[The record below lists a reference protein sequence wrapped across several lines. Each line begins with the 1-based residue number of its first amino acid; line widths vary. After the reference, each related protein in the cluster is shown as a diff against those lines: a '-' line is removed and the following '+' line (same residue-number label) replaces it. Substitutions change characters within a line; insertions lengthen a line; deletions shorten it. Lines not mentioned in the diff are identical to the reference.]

1 MRATLIPT
9 LIAILLSSTAGAAG
23 VVTRVSTSSGG
34 GEGNGNSLLP
44 ALSADGRYVAF
55 VSAAPNLTPDDGDAV
70 YDVFVRDRATGTV
83 VLVSKSTAGVK
94 GDRDSGDP
102 NSYGMGGPA
111 TSADG
116 RFVAFS
122 SLATTLV
129 PGSNGGIIVH
139 DRDADAD
146 GVFDEPGAVATSNV
160 AVAMDGSHRHG
171 QYPAISA
178 TGRFVAFATMAS
190 DLVPADTNDTRD
202 VFVRDRDPDGN
213 GVFDEP
219 ANAITERVSLGAGGV
234 QGNGESGRPDVAI
247 SDDGNVVAFLS
258 YASNLIQYD
267 TNDVRDVFVRIRST
281 GITKRVNVSS
291 SGQASTYYEAYDVG
305 LSGNGRI
312 IAFSTQDP
320 TLYTTG
326 PDYGGVGPE
335 GSEVL
340 IHDRV
345 TGVTTTWAEDAPGG
359 RRARDQSDHPV
370 LNRDGSIVAFQTR
383 FGRAR
388 FDGGLEKNDVEF
400 YVHDRVTKTTSSVSM
415 RAPDGAPTTVLGRG
429 IALSSDGSTGAF
441 DSEGIDIVSED
452 QNGLRDVFVDSCPVV
467 AGGPAR
473 FSSCDPVPF
482 PVLTPGE
489 RALFGAGARE
499 FQDVDTPAEGLGPVF
514 NETSCAACHN
524 TPWIGGTSNRR
535 VTRIGADGPG
545 GFDPLPGHGGAVI
558 QTQGI
563 ATPECTVAGETVPAE
578 ATIVTERDPPA
589 LFGAGVI
596 DTIEDRSIL
605 RFADPDD
612 RDGDGVSGRP
622 NMVGGRVGRFGRK
635 AQIATLH
642 EFAGDA
648 YLTEMGITS
657 PDFPNDLAPQ
667 GVASCDPTPDPE
679 DDGTNVALFVDFLS
693 VLAPTPAGQY
703 PSNDVRREALA
714 GRRLFKRL
722 RCRSCHTD
730 RLRGPRSVVASHGLR
745 KVVLFT
751 DLLLHDLGPAL
762 ADGIEQ
768 GEASGSE
775 FRTAPLAGVAF
786 SAPYLHDGRAAT
798 LDGAILAHGGEAIRA
813 RDAFSALSA
822 AERAQVRA
830 FLNSL

>member
-1 MRATLIPT
+1 MLLAT
-9 LIAILLSSTAGAAG
+9 LIAILISSVAHGAG
-23 VVTRVSTSSGG
+23 VVTRVSTSSAGA
-34 GEGNGNSLLP
+34 EGSGNSLLP
-44 ALSADGRYVAF
+44 ALSADGRHVAF
-55 VSAAPNLTPDDGDAV
+55 VSAAPNLTPSDGDTK
-70 YDVFVRDRATGTV
+70 YDVFVRDRKTGTV

-94 GDRDSGDP
+94 GDKNSGDP

-111 TSADG
+111 ISADG
-116 RFVAFS
+116 RFVVFS
-122 SLATTLV
+122 SIATTLV
-129 PGSNGGIIVH
+129 PGSTGGIMVH
-139 DRDADAD
+139 DRDADVD
-146 GVFDEPGAVATSNV
+146 GVFDEPGAVATTNA
-160 AVAMDGSHRHG
+160 AVAMDGSGRYG

-178 TGRFVAFATMAS
+178 TGRFVAFATTAG
-190 DLVPADTNDTRD
+190 DLVPGDTNGERD

-219 ANAITERVSLGAGGV
+219 GNATTERVSVGAGGV
-234 QGNGESGRPDVAI
+234 QGNGESGRPDLAI
-247 SDDGNVVAFLS
+247 SDDGNVVAFMS
-258 YASNLIQYD
+258 YASNLIAND
-267 TNDVRDVFVRIRST
+267 TNNVRDVFVRVRST
-281 GITKRVNVSS
+281 GVTRRVNVSS
-291 SGQASTYYEAYDVG
+291 SGQASNYWEAYDLG
-305 LSGNGRI
+305 LSGNGRVV
-312 IAFSTQDP
+312 AFTTQDP
-320 TLYTTG
+320 TLYTTA
-326 PDYGGVGPE
+326 PDYGGVSQY

-345 TGVTTTWAEDAPGG
+345 TGVTTTWAEDAPAG
-359 RRARDQSDHPV
+359 RRARDSSSHPV
-370 LNRDGSIVAFQTR
+370 LNRDGTIVAFMTR
-383 FGRAR
+383 FGRANY
-388 FDGGLEKNDVEF
+388 DGELEKNNVEF
-400 YVHDRVTKTTSSVSM
+400 YVHDRVTKTTSSVSL
-415 RAPDGAPTTVLGRG
+415 RAPDGSPTTVLGRG
-429 IALSSDGSTGAF
+429 LALSSDGGTGAF
-441 DSEGIDIVSED
+441 DSEGVGIVAED
-452 QNGLRDVFVDSCPVV
+452 QNGLRDVFVESCPVV

-473 FSSCDPVPF
+473 FFSCEPVPF

-489 RALFGAGARE
+489 RALFAAGARE
-499 FQDVDTPAEGLGPVF
+499 FQDVDTPEEGLGPVF
-514 NETSCAACHN
+514 NEASCAACHN

-535 VTRIGADGPG
+535 VTRIGTNGPG

-563 ATPECTVAGETVPAE
+563 DTPECTVAGESIPAA
-578 ATIVTERDPPA
+578 ATIVTDRDPPA
-589 LFGAGVI
+589 LFGAGII
-596 DTIEDRSIL
+596 DAIEDRSIL

-657 PDFPNDLAPQ
+657 PQFPTDLAPQ

-679 DDGTNVALFVDFLS
+679 DDGTNVALFVDFLTL
-693 VLAPTPAGQY
+693 LAPTPAGQY
-703 PSNDVRREALA
+703 PSSEIRRQALT

-722 RCRSCHTD
+722 GCRSCHTEK
-730 RLRGPRSVVASHGLR
+730 LRGPRSMVAAHGLR

-751 DLLLHDLGPAL
+751 DLLLHDLGPGL

-798 LDGAILAHGGEAIRA
+798 LDHAIMAHGGEASRA
-813 RDAFSALSA
+813 RDAFAALGP
-822 AERAQVRA
+822 AERAQLRA